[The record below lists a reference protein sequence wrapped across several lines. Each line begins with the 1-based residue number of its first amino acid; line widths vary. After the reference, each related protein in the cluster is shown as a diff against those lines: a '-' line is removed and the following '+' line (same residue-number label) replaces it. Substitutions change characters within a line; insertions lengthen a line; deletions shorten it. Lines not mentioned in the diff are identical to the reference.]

1 MNKLVSKNPVQRFK
15 EGKKIIKAEDGWRLL
30 NGKAVQRNVNNAYA
44 TRQSGDKKL
53 THRYIINGKQYGS
66 FDGGKTYY
74 GLNDGGR
81 PLSYKANQQVL
92 ASIGRRNNPKVVDTP
107 GGTGST
113 GGKSKGTG
121 NTLFYQ
127 FGKMGGW
134 SSSTGIG
141 NINDQESQNM
151 LKEMGLSGSAQ
162 DIQNKINEKFGSNA
176 VKVDNKW
183 GNQSKLGL
191 KALYDDWKIN
201 KPETNSFQQKLIS
214 QLPNLDFK
222 SVTPENIS
230 MREQIAMD
238 GYKPSD
244 VDQHLVNISNTITNK
259 TPTYVTA
266 DRSQTRDWM
275 RSNGINPYSVTG
287 SMRAAARRLRAGQA
301 NDNDKLL
308 VKGNEQLYNL
318 LKSYF
323 KKGGLI
329 SRNPIKRFKSN
340 FR

>member
-1 MNKLVSKNPVQRFK
+1 MNKLVSKNPVQRFR
-15 EGKKIIKAEDGWRLL
+15 EGKQIKKFQNPSQPIYLMDNNRNKYQLNSDGKYYRTDDSD
-30 NGKAVQRNVNNAYA
+30 AF
-44 TRQSGDKKL
+44 S
-53 THRYIINGKQYGS
+53 S
-66 FDGGKTYY
+66 GKTAKEI
-74 GLNDGGR
+74 NDTKKGQIAISEKLAKIPLGGIAAVKESIYNR
-81 PLSYKANQQVL
+81 KPSDSKDGK
-92 ASIGRRNNPKVVDTP
+92 SIGN
-107 GGTGST
+107 
-113 GGKSKGTG
+113 KSKGIG
-121 NTLFYQ
+121 SNLSYQ

-134 SSSTGIG
+134 NRSIG
-141 NINDQESQNM
+141 EKTIDDLESLNM
-151 LKEMGLSGSAQ
+151 IKEMGIEGASAQ

-183 GNQSKLGL
+183 GNQSRAGL
-191 KALYDDWKIN
+191 KALYDDWKMN
-201 KPETNSFQQKLIS
+201 RPETNSFQQKLIS

-222 SVTPENIS
+222 SVIPENIS

-244 VDQHLVNISNTITNK
+244 VDQHLINISNTITNK

-266 DRSQTRDWM
+266 NRSETRDWM

-287 SMRAAARRLRAGQA
+287 AMRAAARRLRAGQA

-318 LKSYF
+318 LKGYF

-329 SRNPIKRFKSN
+329 SRNPIERFKSN